1 MTKEGEKRRSILTGK
16 VYQVNAI
23 KDRFVVLG
31 SLDGSSQVWTE
42 KDNLKLFYEKVE
54 NEQMPEGLV
63 RSPTKPKR
71 LRSPASVVLDFL

>member
-16 VYQVNAI
+16 VYHVKVI
-23 KDRFVVLG
+23 KDRVVVLG
-31 SLDGSSQVWTE
+31 SPDGSTQVWTE

-54 NEQMPEGLV
+54 DEQMPEGLG
-63 RSPTKPKR
+63 RSPTKLKR

>member
-1 MTKEGEKRRSILTGK
+1 MK
-16 VYQVNAI
+16 AI

-63 RSPTKPKR
+63 RSPTKSKR
-71 LRSPASVVLDFL
+71 LRSPASVVLDSL